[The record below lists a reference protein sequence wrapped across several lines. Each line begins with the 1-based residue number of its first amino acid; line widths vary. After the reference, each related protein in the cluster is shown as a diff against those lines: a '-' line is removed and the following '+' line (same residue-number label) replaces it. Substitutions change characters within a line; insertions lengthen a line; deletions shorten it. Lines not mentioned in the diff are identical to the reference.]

1 MEDLIK
7 EITEKAGITELQA
20 QQALEAVKTYVV
32 DKFPMMAGAVEG
44 LFNSQ
49 GDSNED
55 DGL

>member
-7 EITEKAGITELQA
+7 AITEKAGITELQA
-20 QQALEAVKTYVV
+20 QQALEAVKNYVV

-49 GDSNED
+49 GNLNED

>member
-1 MEDLIK
+1 MDDLIK
-7 EITEKAGITELQA
+7 AITEKAGITELQA

-49 GDSNED
+49 GKADED

>member
-7 EITEKAGITELQA
+7 AITDKAGITEVQA
-20 QQALEAVKTYVV
+20 QQALEAVKTYVI

-44 LFNSQ
+44 LFNSP
-49 GDSNED
+49 GNSADD